1 MVFKDRQSA
10 GVKLAEKLSA
20 YQSDPNA
27 IIIGLPRGGV
37 IVAAEIAQKLNLPLD
52 IVVPR
57 KIGSPISPELAIGA
71 ISENGTVI
79 LDQNVINSIG
89 GVDKD
94 FIEKQ
99 VEIEKKE
106 MERRLKLYR
115 DGRSPLDLKD
125 KTVIVVDDGIA
136 TGATMRAAVKSVREK
151 GATRVIMV
159 IPVAPKDI
167 LDELSQDVD
176 KVVCL
181 TTPNIFYAIG
191 TFYKSF
197 PQIQDDQVVKA
208 IEASVW
214 KI

>member
-1 MVFKDRQSA
+1 MIFKDRQSA
-10 GVKLAEKLSA
+10 GMKLAEKLFA

-52 IVVPR
+52 IVVTR

-71 ISENGTVI
+71 ISESGTVI

-89 GVDKD
+89 GVDKN

-99 VEIEKKE
+99 VETEKKE
-106 MERRLKLYR
+106 TERRLTLYR
-115 DGRSPLDLKD
+115 AGRTPLDLKD
-125 KTVIVVDDGIA
+125 KTVIIVDDGIA
-136 TGATMRAAVKSVREK
+136 TGATMRAAVKSVKEK
-151 GATRVIMV
+151 GAIKVILV

-167 LDELSQDVD
+167 LEVLSQDVD

-181 TTPNIFYAIG
+181 TTPDVFYAIG
-191 TFYKSF
+191 TFYKNF

-208 IEASVW
+208 LEASV
-214 KI
+214 